1 MWVLTNID
9 LFIFF
14 IVIALA
20 TLPTVRFTYLTMDLI
35 KAVINNRKN
44 LNRWKIGKIS
54 LQDLHHLTPREFE
67 FWCGDFI
74 KKLGYMDV
82 VYSPNGADGGKD
94 IICKKFGDTAY
105 IECKRFES
113 SLSTP
118 FKVDEQ
124 ICKKLVGS
132 MVHDG
137 IKKGMIITTGIID
150 SSAIEY
156 INTLP
161 KGYELELLD
170 GNDILRQY
178 SYFWQFKYKT
188 I

>member
-1 MWVLTNID
+1 MWLLTNFD

-14 IVIALA
+14 IALA
-20 TLPTVRFTYLTMDLI
+20 LAVFPSVKFMYLVIDLV
-35 KAVINNRKN
+35 KAAIGNRKN
-44 LNRWKIGKIS
+44 LYRWKNGKVL

-67 FWCGDFI
+67 LWCGDFI
-74 KKLGYMDV
+74 KKLGYTDIV
-82 VYSPNGADGGKD
+82 HSPSSADGGKD
-94 IICKKFGDTAY
+94 IICRKFGDTTY
-105 IECKRFES
+105 IECKRFGS
-113 SLSTP
+113 SLGAP
-118 FKVDEQ
+118 YKVDEQ

-150 SSAIEY
+150 SAAIEY
-156 INTLP
+156 IKTLP
-161 KGYELELLD
+161 QEYEIELLD

-178 SYFWQFKYKT
+178 SYFWQYHYRT